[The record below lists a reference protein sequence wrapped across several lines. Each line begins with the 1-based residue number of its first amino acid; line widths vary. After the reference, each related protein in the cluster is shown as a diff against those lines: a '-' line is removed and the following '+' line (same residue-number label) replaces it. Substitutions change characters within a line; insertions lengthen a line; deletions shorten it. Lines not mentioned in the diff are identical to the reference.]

1 MARALALLA
10 LLLAVPASAHA
21 ASISG
26 TVFNDYDANGVRAP
40 SEPPLAG
47 IAVSVAGATA
57 TTSAQDGSWSI
68 DGLGP
73 GTHRVVWTPPEDG
86 VCTTIGCAVEVPADT
101 TGVDLGV
108 QLGALL
114 IDPGDAVAI
123 GRARL
128 IAPRGGCRR
137 AAFPVAVEGNGIARV
152 DYRVDGRRVA
162 GSRRRGFRARI
173 AVARLAPGRHTLVA
187 VLRYGTRPSSPTKRL
202 TLAFRRCP

>member
-1 MARALALLA
+1 MARALALAALFLA
-10 LLLAVPASAHA
+10 LPASAHA
-21 ASISG
+21 AAISG
-26 TVFNDYDANGVRAP
+26 TVFNDYDANGTRAP

-47 IAVSVAGATA
+47 VTVSIAGATV
-57 TTSAQDGSWSI
+57 TSASDGSWAI
-68 DGLGP
+68 DGLEP
-73 GTHRVVWTPPEDG
+73 GTHRVVWTPPEEG
-86 VCTTIGCAVEVPADT
+86 ACTTIGCAVEVAADT
-101 TGVDLGV
+101 TGVELGV

-137 AAFPVAVEGNGIARV
+137 AAFQVAVEGNGIARV
-152 DYRVDGRRVA
+152 EYRVDGRRVA
-162 GSRRRGFRARI
+162 ASRRRGFRARI

-202 TLAFRRCP
+202 TLAFRRCG